1 MLKGYGSIFIY
12 IITELITDK
21 FRIKKKKK
29 KLDLNEIKGKI

>member
-29 KLDLNEIKGKI
+29 LDFNEIKGKI

>member
-29 KLDLNEIKGKI
+29 LDLNEIKGKI

>member
-29 KLDLNEIKGKI
+29 TRLERDKR